1 MGIAA
6 MEYKLDRNFTPRHYT
21 KLENAA
27 SVQKGIGKLYT
38 QLSIPSNETILYVLG
53 SVTFTGLYAVMTDF
67 AFYTKAIGRL
77 PYSDI
82 CSFIVSQPSP
92 RAAVSIVDA
101 DHKTTLLYCTL
112 LAKNIVGT
120 ELVQLVKELQSF
132 LLDRYAW
139 AREKRNAMAERIF
152 TAAGAEV
159 KKGELSESSRFLL
172 DQLAEEASYHDEA
185 ILLIAESIFRSC
197 DKVAYRS
204 FAEGASLSPNAGR
217 RLDEKA
223 FADRLRDDLSDCG
236 LIYSE
241 VALKKMYGN
250 LNGKQNL
257 SDHDLTVLAYIC
269 IRLNKDEQL
278 SSVLPLAEQ
287 RLGMDR
293 VRKLRRFRACYYNLR
308 MEPLFDLIKNG
319 VMPPLEQ
326 LGWTDSMGLTPL
338 HYAIILHQDKLIEKL
353 VEDSAWRIKPDS
365 RLPDDESAVYDYAV
379 TACCVGSEN
388 RQLICQKTSAM
399 IYAQLKSQKALERK
413 LFMKESKL
421 MIQNKA
427 YNTTR
432 DAIKVARRNR
442 MYDKEQQFQEQVE
455 ELRFRI
461 ETTREEINEVKQ
473 AISDIKAEID
483 YMTQDTM
490 LEALAKLEKLKA
502 GTDSFVEFILFLYQH
517 PDYLG
522 QVLASPNTNCWLY
535 VYRDI
540 VFPVLAGFKI
550 DLPLFD
556 GDFTRG
562 QESKKNGQEHHEASS
577 AEKPIVKPYGDNW
590 FSPEAHR
597 SIQKLRAEYKALAKL
612 YHPDVCRHPNSKE
625 IFQDILD
632 EQARLLENMAQ
643 S

>member
-1 MGIAA
+1 MK
-6 MEYKLDRNFTPRHYT
+6 YKLNGNFIPKRYSKLAEAKSLQT
-21 KLENAA
+21 KIDSLH
-27 SVQKGIGKLYT
+27 T

-132 LLDRYAW
+132 LLNRYAW

-152 TAAGAEV
+152 AAAKAEA

-172 DQLAEEASYHDEA
+172 NQLAEEAAYHDEA
-185 ILLIAESIFRSC
+185 VLLTAESIFRSC
-197 DKVAYRS
+197 DEAAYRS
-204 FAEGASLSPNAGR
+204 FAEGASLSHNARR

-223 FADRLRDDLSDCG
+223 FADRLSDDLSDCG
-236 LIYSE
+236 VIYSE
-241 VALKKMYGN
+241 AALKKMYEN
-250 LNGKQNL
+250 LTRKQNL
-257 SDHDLTVLAYIC
+257 SDHDLTTLIYVC

-293 VRKLRRFRACYYNLR
+293 VKKLRRFRACYYNLR

-338 HYAIILHQDKLIEKL
+338 HYAIILHQDELIEKL
-353 VEDSAWRIKPDS
+353 VEGSAWRKESDS
-365 RLPDDESAVYDYAV
+365 RLPDDKSAVYDYAV
-379 TACCVGSEN
+379 AACCVGSEN

-442 MYDKEQQFQEQVE
+442 MYDKEQQLREQAE

-473 AISDIKAEID
+473 TISDIKGEID
-483 YMTQDTM
+483 YMTQNAM
-490 LEALAKLEKLKA
+490 LEALTKLEKLKA
-502 GTDSFVEFILFLYQH
+502 GKDPFVVFILFLYQH

-522 QVLASPNTNCWLY
+522 QVLASPKTDCWLY
-535 VYRDI
+535 IYQNI
-540 VFPVLAGFKI
+540 IFPVPAGFKI

-577 AEKPIVKPYGDNW
+577 AEKPIVKPYGDSW